1 MKTIVLIKTDFKNIL
16 RDRSLLI
23 IFIVPV
29 IIGMMLRFL
38 PPIYES
44 YFPVMIEYR
53 GLILG
58 AFSVVVSLLA
68 GFLLTFVMLDEKD
81 QSLFQVFR
89 ITPFSFEQLTLFRI
103 GVMGVLSFIFTIILI
118 KSSGIITMKSYQAF
132 LLAVTCCLAGPT
144 YSLVILG
151 LAKNKIE
158 GVTYYKLLN
167 TLMAIPIAG
176 LFIETPIRF
185 VFGIIPYF
193 WIYLAFDRLDN
204 SFESLIYIS
213 VAMVQQLVYL
223 FAAYKF
229 FLIRNQQ

>member
-1 MKTIVLIKTDFKNIL
+1 MKTTVLIKTDFKNIL
-16 RDRSLLI
+16 RDRSLIVI
-23 IFIVPV
+23 IIVPL

-44 YFPVMIEYR
+44 YYPVMNDYR

-58 AFSVVVSLLA
+58 VFSVIVSLLA

-81 QSLFQVFR
+81 QSLFQVLR
-89 ITPFSFEQLTLFRI
+89 ITPFSFEKLTLYRI
-103 GVMGVLSFIFTIILI
+103 GAMGALSFIFTIALI
-118 KSSGIITMKSYQAF
+118 KTSGIISMKPYQEI
-132 LLAVTCCLAGPT
+132 LLAATCCLAGPT

-167 TLMAIPIAG
+167 TLMALPIIG
-176 LFIETPIRF
+176 LFIESPLRYI
-185 VFGIIPYF
+185 FGVIPYF

-204 SFESLIYIS
+204 SPESLVYIAVALALQIIYLIG
-213 VAMVQQLVYL
+213 
-223 FAAYKF
+223 AYRF